1 MKKIADIF
9 KLKRPRNDDSFGVEL
24 ELEYNNRPAASDEWK
39 MEHDG
44 SLRVA
49 GIEYVM
55 KEPMSLADSKVA
67 LQNLSDKFKAVKNHP
82 KATNLASSHIHINV
96 SHMTLQEFIQFVS
109 LVLLFEPHIG
119 KHGGQDRWMNY
130 FAVSSQE
137 SGILIRELL
146 KVRTE
151 EQFAKFILRV
161 NQRDWRYN
169 GINFASVAKYGSLEI
184 RYLGAMPEPLDVI
197 PWLEFYD
204 TLREAA
210 MNDIQWGMVFE
221 TVSAGE
227 TFLLEGTFKT
237 PFPLNQDDLLLGAR
251 MAQDLVYPVYHDA
264 KGAPFAETWKLTNYY
279 ANV

>member
-1 MKKIADIF
+1 MRKIYEIF
-9 KLKRPRNDDSFGVEL
+9 KLKRPHEDDSFGVEL
-24 ELEYNNRPAASDEWK
+24 ELEYNNNPTASAEWK

-44 SLRVA
+44 SLRMQ

-55 KEPMSLADSKVA
+55 REPMGLERCKVA
-67 LQNLSDKFKAVKNHP
+67 LQNLSNKFKAQGNHP

-96 SHMTLQEFIQFVS
+96 SHMTMPEFIQFVS
-109 LVLLFEPHIG
+109 LILLFEPHIG

-146 KVRTE
+146 QVRTE
-151 EQFAKFILRV
+151 EQLFRFIRRV
-161 NQRDWRYN
+161 QQRDWRYN

-204 TLREAA
+204 TLRDAA
-210 MNDIQWGMVFE
+210 MNDIQWGAVFE

-227 TFLLEGTFKT
+227 TRILTDTFKC
-237 PFPLNQDDLLLGAR
+237 PFPLNEEDLITGAR
-251 MAQDLVYPVYHDA
+251 MSQDLVFPVYHDV
-264 KGAPFAETWKLTNYY
+264 KGAPYKVTNNLRNYFL
-279 ANV
+279 NV